1 MKIYQQNLCY
11 ILLLSRLR
19 CSYKRVLWKYLAANQ
34 HEHNVHPPIF
44 QKGGLDRMS
53 VFRGG
58 CWEWGGGGGRF
69 QVLLKNKLKSEIFND
84 KKSKI
89 NKNVFLY
96 HNLEFN
102 RGRGGRG
109 GGGRGLVKKRRV
121 VFLREDLIPQCTL
134 WWEHP
139 WRFTSMRFP

>member
-1 MKIYQQNLCY
+1 MSIMCT
-11 ILLLSRLR
+11 
-19 CSYKRVLWKYLAANQ
+19 
-34 HEHNVHPPIF
+34 PPF
-44 QKGGLDRMS
+44 FKKGGLTGCQ
-53 VFRGG
+53 FLGG
-58 CWEWGGGGGRF
+58 LLGMRGGGRF

-134 WWEHP
+134 
-139 WRFTSMRFP
+139 

>member
-1 MKIYQQNLCY
+1 M
-11 ILLLSRLR
+11 R
-19 CSYKRVLWKYLAANQ
+19 
-34 HEHNVHPPIF
+34 
-44 QKGGLDRMS
+44 
-53 VFRGG
+53 
-58 CWEWGGGGGRF
+58 GGGRF

-134 WWEHP
+134 
-139 WRFTSMRFP
+139 